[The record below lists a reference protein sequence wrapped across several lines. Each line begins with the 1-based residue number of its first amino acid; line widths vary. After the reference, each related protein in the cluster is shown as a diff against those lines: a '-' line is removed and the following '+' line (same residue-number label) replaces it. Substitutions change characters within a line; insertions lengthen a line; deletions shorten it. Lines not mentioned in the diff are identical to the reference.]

1 MVNKRYV
8 DYAELIWED
17 FSYQIDN
24 RQLKKRI
31 REIMPYP
38 RFTKVIINHFL
49 SIHSSIPKEIPS
61 GLHTIKDDDVL
72 SRMKFISI
80 GEDVQEY
87 IRAIPDAMLTD
98 DIKQSETYQITQM
111 CALELLS
118 LYDAWLKAIKGV
130 QTLTPEEQLAANT
143 MQALKASRK
152 SNRSQL
158 LTGGSSEGT
167 DKEKKDNYDDD
178 KSIDIEEADDE
189 QTDDEFVRD
198 YVDKEMKDAKVAESR
213 NDDEEITDTTKAD
226 AEKTKEILAVSVY
239 VISDLVVL
247 SQIPEIPTVSSATTP
262 PLPHS
267 VSTISPILQQ
277 TTTPILTLP
286 ITTKAPPITTIAPV
300 VTTIPDPLT
309 AISQRVYVLEKD
321 VQELKAV
328 DHTTALLASLR
339 SKIPSAVNAYLGSGL
354 GDTLQ
359 KFLPK
364 EVSDFATLV
373 IQSTVKKALE
383 KTPTALAKS
392 SSQAQ
397 SSLKAAESL
406 SEYQLENI
414 LFEKIEKSHSY
425 LTHDKHQALYDSLFN
440 SLCLDDVIAR
450 GQVDPEKILRKRDRD
465 DEDPSAGPKRGKK
478 TKRSRTKESE
488 PSKKSSTTKESSK
501 GKSHAKTFKSGKSV
515 TAEEPVEEPAVEIAS
530 EDIKQTIDDVVNDA
544 DQPPYDT
551 TQTKDKAPK
560 YDWFKQPLQPLTP
573 NPEWNIHRQA
583 HLVSPVYTFLKGT
596 CQSSIELE
604 YNIEECYKALTDQL
618 DCNYPEG
625 DRCPYDLSKPL
636 PLKVR
641 PGRLTVPSEYFF
653 NNDLEYLKASDPEKK
668 YTTSI
673 TKTKA
678 ARYELVG
685 IEDTIPNLWSVTK
698 VGYNKDVERGI
709 KHWGPKRQLFYITKI
724 NKLHGYGHL
733 EEIVMRRVDRQKYK
747 LKEGDFVNLHLND
760 IEDMLL
766 LVAQHKLFNLEGSE
780 IVDLDFLEISA
791 KELYT
796 PSFDPLRAVY
806 KDLNKQKRVMRADE
820 LYKFSDGTLNQNRKD
835 LPRDIPLDRIEVL
848 RYDTKGVKVR
858 KGIMQT
864 KKELTLEQTQQGV
877 SDEVLV
883 NIDGVEERKRNVRIK
898 GVKKEAL
905 HTLRQKPGQ
914 YICYQKH

>member
-38 RFTKVIINHFL
+38 RFTKVIINHFM

-72 SRMKFISI
+72 SRMKFIRI

-87 IRAIPDAMLTD
+87 RRAILDAMLTD
-98 DIKQSETYQITQM
+98 DIKQSETYQMFIKYFTGLIPLKKTRGKEPDV
-111 CALELLS
+111 ALELAKSMS
-118 LYDAWLKAIKGV
+118 LAEAVEEEAARQVHTTYERIVIESDPEPTRRIPSGVSNESTVIPATSSKGTGTKPGVLDKEKVTSEAKAN
-130 QTLTPEEQLAANT
+130 LYSYE
-143 MQALKASRK
+143 
-152 SNRSQL
+152 
-158 LTGGSSEGT
+158 
-167 DKEKKDNYDDD
+167 DKEKKDNDDDD

-213 NDDEEITDTTKAD
+213 ND
-226 AEKTKEILAVSVY
+226 
-239 VISDLVVL
+239 
-247 SQIPEIPTVSSATTP
+247 
-262 PLPHS
+262 
-267 VSTISPILQQ
+267 
-277 TTTPILTLP
+277 
-286 ITTKAPPITTIAPV
+286 
-300 VTTIPDPLT
+300 PLT

-321 VQELKAV
+321 VQEFKAV
-328 DHTTALLASLR
+328 DHTTALLTSLR

-364 EVSDFATLV
+364 EVSDFANLV

-383 KTPTALAKS
+383 KTPTALAQS

-406 SEYQLENI
+406 SEYELKNI
-414 LFEKIEKSHSY
+414 LFEKIDKSHSY

-450 GQVDPEKILRKRDRD
+450 GQVDPEKILKKRDRD
-465 DEDPSAGPKRGKK
+465 DEDPSTGPKRGKK

-515 TAEEPVEEPAVEIAS
+515 TAEEPVEEPAVEMAS
-530 EDIKQTIDDVVNDA
+530 DDIKQTIDDVVNDV

-560 YDWFKQPLQPLTP
+560 YDWFKQPLRPLTP
-573 NPEWNIHRQA
+573 NPEWNTHRQA
-583 HLVSPVYTFLKGT
+583 HLVGPVYTFLKGT

-604 YNIEECYKALTDQL
+604 YNIEECYKALTNQL
-618 DCNYPEG
+618 DCNNPEG

-636 PLKVR
+636 PLKVC
-641 PGRLTVPSEYFF
+641 PGHLTVPSEYFF

-698 VGYNKDVERGI
+698 DF
-709 KHWGPKRQLFYITKI
+709 P
-724 NKLHGYGHL
+724 
-733 EEIVMRRVDRQKYK
+733 EI
-747 LKEGDFVNLHLND
+747 F
-760 IEDMLL
+760 
-766 LVAQHKLFNLEGSE
+766 
-780 IVDLDFLEISA
+780 A

-806 KDLNKQKRVMRADE
+806 EDLNKQKRVMQADE
-820 LYKFSDGTLNQNRKD
+820 LYKFSDGTLKTKHIAVRYHFIKEKVENEVVELYFVKTDYQLADIFTKALVRERFEFLINR
-835 LPRDIPLDRIEVL
+835 L
-848 RYDTKGVKVR
+848 G
-858 KGIMQT
+858 MQSI
-864 KKELTLEQTQQGV
+864 TLEELKRLTE
-877 SDEVLV
+877 S
-883 NIDGVEERKRNVRIK
+883 EE
-898 GVKKEAL
+898 
-905 HTLRQKPGQ
+905 Q
-914 YICYQKH
+914 